1 MGIMEEIKAAVERSR
16 SRPLADRLLEI
27 VGKLERHEIPMGK
40 LIDFSFTETLTTV
53 RLREFDPIL
62 ETARKMRVDDM
73 VHSRSHYGRNKV
85 TFTLDGIEFIVYS
98 S

>member
-16 SRPLADRLLEI
+16 KRPVADRLLEI
-27 VGKLERHEIPMGK
+27 VGKLERHQIPMGK
-40 LIDFSFTETLTTV
+40 LIDFSFNETKCTIM
-53 RLREFDPIL
+53 LREFDPIL
-62 ETARKMRVDDM
+62 ETARKMRVDNI

-85 TFTLDGIEFIVYS
+85 TFTLDGIEFVVYS